1 MATDPRGDDPARRRD
16 VEGLFGRYR
25 AVIDDWPAF
34 VEALFT
40 RPDAVVWANPLR
52 LDRAE
57 LARLFAHA
65 GMASS
70 PLAWDPWSLRL
81 AGVERPGL
89 HWGHWAGLY
98 YVQEEA
104 SILPARMLAPRP
116 GERVLDLCAAPGS
129 KTTRLALAL
138 ENRGTLIANDRNVQ
152 RTAAISA
159 AIARL
164 GLVNVTITVGDGSTY
179 PLETG
184 PFDAILVDAPCSAE
198 GAASKN
204 AAWRTPDPDFRA
216 FVVGT
221 QRALLRR
228 AIQLCRAGGRIVYS
242 TCTFAPEENEAVL
255 DAILR
260 EHEGLV
266 RVVPFE
272 PIEGLRTSAPLDEWN
287 GKRFVP
293 EVAGAVRLWPHV
305 SGTGGFFAVR
315 LEKLGASDDRVPA
328 ARSVREWGIDPTQS
342 ENLQRFIAMFGLGE
356 DTFVGHRLLTEG
368 RLARLVADDHEV
380 PIGPRLVSTGLPV
393 TRNRAHTAKLSTAGG
408 LAFGRRATQRVVE
421 LDAAGTAAFQ
431 AREVV
436 ALPAGAP
443 RGYVIARREGHPLGL
458 GLVREHDGHAQL
470 HSELPTG
477 WSRSASGRSE

>member
-1 MATDPRGDDPARRRD
+1 MSVDPRGNGATGRRD

-25 AVIDDWPAF
+25 AVVDDWPAF
-34 VEALFT
+34 VDALFT
-40 RPDAVVWANPLR
+40 RPDPVVWANPTR
-52 LDRAE
+52 LDRDA
-57 LARLFAHA
+57 LARLFADA
-65 GMASS
+65 GIASS
-70 PLAWDPWSLRL
+70 PLPWDPWSLRL
-81 AGVERPGL
+81 ADVERPGL

-104 SILPARMLAPRP
+104 SILPARLLAPRP

-129 KTTRLALAL
+129 KTTRLAFAL
-138 ENRGTLIANDRNVQ
+138 ENRGTLVANDRNVQ

-164 GLVNVTITVGDGSTY
+164 GLVNVTLTVGDGSTY

-204 AAWRTPDPDFRA
+204 TAWRRPDPGFRA

-228 AIQLCRAGGRIVYS
+228 AIGLCRVGGRVVYS

-255 DAILR
+255 DLILR
-260 EHEGLV
+260 EHEGAV
-266 RVVPFE
+266 RVVPFQ
-272 PIEGLRTSAPLDEWN
+272 PIEGLRTSPPLTEWN
-287 GKRFVP
+287 GQRFLS

-305 SGTGGFFAVR
+305 SGTGGFFAVE
-315 LEKLGASDDRVPA
+315 LEKLGTPDTRVPA
-328 ARSVREWGIDPTQS
+328 ARPVTEVGFDPRRS
-342 ENLQRFIAMFGLGE
+342 DNLQRFIDMFGLDQDVFAGL
-356 DTFVGHRLLTEG
+356 RLLTDG
-368 RLARLVADDHEV
+368 RLARLVADDHQI

-408 LAFGRRATQRVVE
+408 LAFGRHATARVVD
-421 LDAAGTAAFQ
+421 LDGPGATAFQ
-431 AREVV
+431 AREPVPV
-436 ALPAGAP
+436 PLDLA
-443 RGYVIARREGHPLGL
+443 RGYVIARVAGHPLGL
-458 GLVREHDGHAQL
+458 GLIRERDGDAHL
-470 HSELPTG
+470 HSEFPTG
-477 WSRSASGRSE
+477 WSRSATGTP